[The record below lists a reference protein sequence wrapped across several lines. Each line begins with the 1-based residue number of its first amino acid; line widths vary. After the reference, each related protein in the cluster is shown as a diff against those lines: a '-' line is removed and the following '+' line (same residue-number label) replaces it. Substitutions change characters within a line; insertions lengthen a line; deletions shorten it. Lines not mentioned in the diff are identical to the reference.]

1 MQASVVVR
9 SCSTQTEN
17 QCAHD
22 PLSERVWSFLDQHHQ
37 VLYISKLFSRVCQT
51 EFQYDV
57 PDDFLIYAFQAFNR
71 LATVQRSNVLYS
83 LAKEIET
90 MRNDLTDSLFPVK
103 RMPMGLLEFM
113 VNFSLQIIA
122 QQ

>member
-22 PLSERVWSFLDQHHQ
+22 PLSDHQ

-83 LAKEIET
+83 LAKGIGT

-113 VNFSLQIIA
+113 VNFFIA
-122 QQ
+122 DYCTAVNCYL